1 MIYSVVPVSAGQQS
15 DPAAHI
21 HAFPFLHYLPSRS
34 PRETGWSSLGRRA
47 CPHRSATQSA
57 ALVYQAR
64 LFSLL
69 SANAQQRAAQGSR
82 FSHPDSLR
90 RALKQWG
97 WLPGDA
103 AHLESTSGGF
113 SGSFFLLNQEQ
124 TFQPIQSPSLL
135 CPEGSDSL
143 QWAPEFRSSEVHLGL
158 CHYLFESFSS
168 KTHAPFSL
176 QS

>member
-1 MIYSVVPVSAGQQS
+1 MPASAGQQS